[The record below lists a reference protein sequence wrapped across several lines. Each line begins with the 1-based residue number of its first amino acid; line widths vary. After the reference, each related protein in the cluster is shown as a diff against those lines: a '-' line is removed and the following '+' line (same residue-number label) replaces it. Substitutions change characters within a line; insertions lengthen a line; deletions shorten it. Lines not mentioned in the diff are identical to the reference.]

1 MLVIQPIVFCKA
13 PVPGRVKTR
22 LMPAFSPEAAARLH
36 AAMAECVIR
45 RALARWPWT
54 WVAADDPSHPFFQD
68 VEARVVA
75 QGEGDLGDRMGR
87 CARMAFDLGRGGVLL
102 LGTDSPHMSRA
113 RMHMAERLLEHA
125 DVVLGPVEDG
135 GYDLL
140 AMRGMF
146 GALFQGIPWGSAGV
160 RATTL
165 QRAREAGLSV
175 RLLSMGFD
183 VDTPADVAR
192 AGRLV
197 RDCWPA
203 GVQSA
208 LSG

>member
-1 MLVIQPIVFCKA
+1 MPVIQPIVFCKA
-13 PVPGRVKTR
+13 PVVGRVKTR
-22 LMPAFSPEAAARLH
+22 LLPAFSPEEAARLH

-45 RALARWPWT
+45 RALARWPWA
-54 WVAADDPSHPFFQD
+54 WVAADDPAHPFFQD
-68 VEARVVA
+68 MDARLVA
-75 QGEGDLGDRMGR
+75 QGEGDLGDRMRR
-87 CARMAFDLGRGGVLL
+87 CARLAFAEGRHGVLL
-102 LGTDSPHMSRA
+102 LGTDSPHMSMA
-113 RMHMAERLLEHA
+113 RMHMAERLLGRA

-146 GALFQGIPWGSAGV
+146 EALFRDIPWGTDDV
-160 RATTL
+160 RAATL
-165 QRAREAGLSV
+165 NRAKEAGLLV
-175 RLLSMGFD
+175 RLLSMSFD

-192 AGRLV
+192 AARLV
-197 RDCWPA
+197 RGCWPV